1 MKTMTKKVRFAEKI
15 EERYYILDEF
25 ERDSKRLQW
34 TIIKSQIPLIMM
46 LLKIRKETNIPE
58 TYL

>member
-1 MKTMTKKVRFAEKI
+1 MSKTVRFAETN

-25 ERDSKRLQW
+25 ERDSKRLHW

-46 LLKIRKETNIPE
+46 ILKIKKETNVSE

>member
-1 MKTMTKKVRFAEKI
+1 MPKKVRFAETN
-15 EERYYILDEF
+15 EERYYILDQF

-46 LLKIRKETNIPE
+46 LLKIREETN
-58 TYL
+58 L

>member
-1 MKTMTKKVRFAEKI
+1 MTKKVRFAEAN
-15 EERYYILDEF
+15 EERYYVLDEF

-34 TIIKSQIPLIMM
+34 TIIKSQIPLIML
-46 LLKIRKETNIPE
+46 LLKIRKETNVSE

>member
-1 MKTMTKKVRFAEKI
+1 MKTMTKQVRFAEKI

-46 LLKIRKETNIPE
+46 LLKIRKETNVPE